1 MDLKALQSSLEQLE
15 IERSIPKEKIIE
27 TIQDAL
33 AAAYKKDYG
42 KKGQIIKA
50 VFDVETGNTVFS
62 QIKIVVDESM
72 IKTEEEESAETP
84 SVEERSRKTPDVEEE
99 PHKIRFNPEHHIMT
113 SEAKKIKKN
122 IKSGEELVFPLES
135 KKDYGRIAAQ
145 TAKQVII
152 QRIREAERESIYEEF
167 KKKEGEILN
176 GIVQRIENN
185 NIFIDLGR
193 ATAILPRDEQI
204 RGERYR
210 IGERAKALLFLVEQ
224 TPKGI
229 NLYLSR
235 SHPRFITKLF
245 ETEVP
250 EITNKVV
257 EIKSIARESGSR
269 SKIAVFSNEEGVDP
283 VGSCVGQ
290 RGIRVGTIISELGG
304 EKIDIIE
311 WSEDPSEFLANALS
325 PAKIIEV
332 KTKPKIKEA
341 EIIVDE
347 DQLSLAIGKG
357 GQNVRLAAKL
367 TGWKL
372 DIRSRE
378 GKSIAQSTEEGDVT
392 GEGVGESVE

>member
-1 MDLKALQSSLEQLE
+1 
-15 IERSIPKEKIIE
+15 
-27 TIQDAL
+27 
-33 AAAYKKDYG
+33 
-42 KKGQIIKA
+42 
-50 VFDVETGNTVFS
+50 
-62 QIKIVVDESM
+62 
-72 IKTEEEESAETP
+72 
-84 SVEERSRKTPDVEEE
+84 
-99 PHKIRFNPEHHIMT
+99 
-113 SEAKKIKKN
+113 
-122 IKSGEELVFPLES
+122 
-135 KKDYGRIAAQ
+135 
-145 TAKQVII
+145 
-152 QRIREAERESIYEEF
+152 
-167 KKKEGEILN
+167 
-176 GIVQRIENN
+176 NN